1 MVHIVEIPAQRACD
15 NRILTIMKNNIVRL
29 LAALEVRPWLA
40 PLSIGMLALL
50 PRAALALYLPAKI
63 IWYDGARYMRVADN
77 LLQTGGFGSLRDNM
91 LSVPAQPVLL
101 AALRLLFG
109 TNFTALRLCF
119 AVLGAVTCVVCYLL
133 ARRLFGTATALLAA
147 VALAL
152 YPPYIYVS
160 ALFEYPQTPYIL
172 VMGCS
177 FLLLL
182 RYFERGGLGAI
193 GACGL
198 LLGVA
203 IETVPTTQL
212 FIPLVVLCA
221 LFVKRWSA
229 LPGVIVL
236 CLCLALPVGAWT
248 VRNYLAY
255 GDPIMVNR
263 AGGWAFWT
271 ANNETYFRY
280 GKQAVV
286 PPCENGNQD
295 YEFCHDWTQIRRDLH
310 EREGLTT
317 EQRVRLEDQANWEKG
332 KQFLLASPGR
342 AATLAVRKFLQFW
355 SPIPDAISNRDE
367 SSGAT
372 TWISILSY
380 LPVLVLGCMG
390 LLRSRR
396 HWRELL
402 PVYAY
407 FAMFTAVFSV
417 FLPTTRYRLPLD
429 FFLVIFATYA
439 LTRMVPWLRTL
450 EPTSSQQPSSR

>member
-1 MVHIVEIPAQRACD
+1 
-15 NRILTIMKNNIVRL
+15 MKNNIVRL

-40 PLSIGMLALL
+40 PLSIGVLALL
-50 PRAALALYLPAKI
+50 PRAALALYLPPKI
-63 IWYDGARYMRVADN
+63 IWYDGGRYMRVADN

-160 ALFEYPQTPYIL
+160 ALFEYPQTLYIL
-172 VMGCS
+172 VIGCS

-182 RYFERGGLGAI
+182 RRYFEHGGLGAI
-193 GACGL
+193 AVCGL

-229 LPGVIVL
+229 LPGVILL
-236 CLCLALPVGAWT
+236 CLCVALPVGAWT

-255 GDPIMVNR
+255 GDPILVNR
-263 AGGWAFWT
+263 AGGWSFWT

-295 YEFCHDWTQIRRDLH
+295 YEFCHEWTQIRRDLH
-310 EREGLTT
+310 EREELTT

-332 KQFLLASPGR
+332 KQFLLASPVGPQPWR
-342 AATLAVRKFLQFW
+342 YA
-355 SPIPDAISNRDE
+355 SSC
-367 SSGAT
+367 SSG
-372 TWISILSY
+372 
-380 LPVLVLGCMG
+380 
-390 LLRSRR
+390 LRSRTRSAIATNRAAAPPPGSPSFPICLCSFWAVWGCCAAGGTGASCYPSMRTSRCLRRCFRCSCPR
-396 HWRELL
+396 H
-402 PVYAY
+402 A
-407 FAMFTAVFSV
+407 TACPSIS
-417 FLPTTRYRLPLD
+417 FLSY
-429 FFLVIFATYA
+429 
-439 LTRMVPWLRTL
+439 
-450 EPTSSQQPSSR
+450 SRPMP